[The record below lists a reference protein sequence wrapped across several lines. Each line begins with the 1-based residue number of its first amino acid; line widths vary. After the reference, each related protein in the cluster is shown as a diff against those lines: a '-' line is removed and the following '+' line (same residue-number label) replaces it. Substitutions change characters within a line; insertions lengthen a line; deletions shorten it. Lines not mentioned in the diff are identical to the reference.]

1 MEITGGLLQVRW
13 EDLVVGEGVQRITVH
28 QVEVEG
34 TLGEEAVP
42 TRSKREGEGARTV
55 VAIVVLVLLVE
66 T

>member
-1 MEITGGLLQVRW
+1 MEITGGLPLVRW
-13 EDLVVGEGVQRITVH
+13 EDLVVGEGVQRTTVH

-42 TRSKREGEGARTV
+42 ASSKREGEGARTV